1 MSEKY
6 IDEMVLELRIK
17 HRQLLCKYDL
27 EQDDIYI
34 GHRLI
39 HFNKQTLAQLFK
51 MTVPDQ
57 FQPLSEADIRKRFTS
72 ERKPQIV
79 LADGQHD
86 AVLTFSAF
94 ASEKDLS
101 DEIDQLKE
109 ALEKLFPA
117 NVFYER
123 GIAQS
128 ASGAVHWCE
137 YKSFSADGA
146 SYNLQFLFVLPS
158 EQRVLGKF
166 ECDFPEYD
174 SWRPCVLKMIE
185 TISPI
190 EGDNHARNE
199 H

>member
-1 MSEKY
+1 MEEKY

-17 HRQLLCKYDL
+17 HRKLLCKYDL

-39 HFNKQTLAQLFK
+39 HFHKQTLAQLFE

-94 ASEKDLS
+94 TSEKDLS

-117 NVFYER
+117 KCILR
-123 GIAQS
+123 
-128 ASGAVHWCE
+128 
-137 YKSFSADGA
+137 
-146 SYNLQFLFVLPS
+146 
-158 EQRVLGKF
+158 
-166 ECDFPEYD
+166 
-174 SWRPCVLKMIE
+174 
-185 TISPI
+185 T
-190 EGDNHARNE
+190 
-199 H
+199 